1 MSVGPPG
8 DVREP
13 GEHVRAELQR
23 PPSPTVDSMSG
34 TQGAVSRRVRR
45 FVAASVC
52 FLVAW
57 QVAAVAGLPDAVGVR
72 LGVYGFVLHA
82 VFGQAYSLVPAYFEA
97 ELDGAEP
104 LAAQFP
110 ATVLGTL
117 LLAADATAPS
127 TEVVDVEFAGIGLA
141 ALGSVLWLTG
151 VAVFVATLLWTIRH
165 NLSGRRTGTGDHN
178 AHRRELDRLANAF
191 VPIALAY
198 LLVGSYATAAGA
210 TPLPP
215 LLDGYPPRAVH
226 LLAAGT
232 GGLLV
237 FAVGF
242 RLLPRLL
249 VATPPR
255 PLAWVVLPTGAVG
268 PALLAIGIG
277 TSWLLAGAAVQAVA
291 VVGFA
296 LAVAALLR
304 RSDRERVGRYGVG
317 LGALAGVLGILLGLH
332 FATAGPTAALAAVHA
347 RLNVLGFLGLTI
359 VGVSYHFYPPAVG
372 RLPGAGDRL
381 AAASIA
387 AIAGGLALE
396 VAGAVA
402 GVELAVTV
410 GRLGALVGSLLVA
423 YVLAAAF
430 RASANR

>member
-1 MSVGPPG
+1 MAGSV
-8 DVREP
+8 
-13 GEHVRAELQR
+13 
-23 PPSPTVDSMSG
+23 
-34 TQGAVSRRVRR
+34 GAVSRRVRW
-45 FVAASVC
+45 FVAASAC
-52 FLVAW
+52 FLIAW
-57 QVAAVAGLPDAVGVR
+57 QVATVAGVPRPVGVR

-82 VFGQAYSLVPAYFEA
+82 VFGQAYSLVPAYFES
-97 ELDGAEP
+97 ELESAGP
-104 LAAQFP
+104 LAVQFP
-110 ATVLGTL
+110 ATALGAL
-117 LLAADATAPS
+117 LLAAGAARPAS
-127 TEVVDVEFAGIGLA
+127 GLA
-141 ALGSVLWLTG
+141 AVGSVLWLAG
-151 VAVFVATLLWTIRH
+151 VAVFVATLLWTLRS

-178 AHRRELDRLANAF
+178 AHRRGLDRLANAF

-210 TPLPP
+210 TPLVP
-215 LLDGYPPRAVH
+215 LLDGYPARATH

-255 PLAWVVLPTGAVG
+255 PLAWLVLPTGAVG
-268 PALLAIGIG
+268 PALLAAGLG
-277 TSWLLAGAAVQAVA
+277 TPWLSVGAAVEAIAVG
-291 VVGFA
+291 GFA
-296 LAVAALLR
+296 LAVIAVLR
-304 RSDRERVGRYGVG
+304 RSDRERVGRYGVL
-317 LGALAGVLGILLGLH
+317 LGALAGVVGVSLGIH

-372 RLPGAGDRL
+372 DLPGAGDRL

-396 VAGAVA
+396 VGGAVLSV
-402 GVELAVTV
+402 GVAVV
-410 GRLGALVGSLLVA
+410 FGRILALVGSLLVA
-423 YVLAAAF
+423 YVVAAAF

>member
-1 MSVGPPG
+1 MAPG
-8 DVREP
+8 
-13 GEHVRAELQR
+13 
-23 PPSPTVDSMSG
+23 T
-34 TQGAVSRRVRR
+34 VSRRVRW

-52 FLVAW
+52 FLVGW
-57 QVAAVAGLPDAVGVR
+57 QIAAVAGLPESVGVR

-97 ELDGAEP
+97 ELDSAAP
-104 LAAQFP
+104 LSVQFP
-110 ATVLGTL
+110 ATALGTL
-117 LLAADATAPS
+117 LLAADAARPS
-127 TEVVDVEFAGIGLA
+127 AAVAGIGLA
-141 ALGSVLWLTG
+141 GTGGALWLVG
-151 VAVFVATLLWTIRH
+151 VAVFVATLLWTIRD

-178 AHRRELDRLANAF
+178 AHRRALDRLANAF
-191 VPIALAY
+191 VPVALAY

-215 LLDGYPPRAVH
+215 LLDGYPPRAAH
-226 LLAAGT
+226 LLAAGA
-232 GGLLV
+232 GALLV
-237 FAVGF
+237 FAIGF

-255 PLAWVVLPTGAVG
+255 PLAWLVLPTGAVG
-268 PALLAIGIG
+268 PALLASGIG
-277 TSWLLAGAAVQAVA
+277 TSRLLVGAAVQAVA

-304 RSDRERVGRYGVG
+304 RSDRERVGRYGVA
-317 LGALAGVLGILLGLH
+317 LGALAGVLGVALGLH

-381 AAASIA
+381 AAASIG
-387 AIAGGLALE
+387 AIAAGLAFEL
-396 VAGAVA
+396 VGAVA
-402 GVELAVTV
+402 TVELAVTA
-410 GRLGALVGSLLVA
+410 GRLGALVGSLFAA

-430 RASANR
+430 RASGSR

>member
-1 MSVGPPG
+1 MS
-8 DVREP
+8 E
-13 GEHVRAELQR
+13 
-23 PPSPTVDSMSG
+23 
-34 TQGAVSRRVRR
+34 TQANVSRRVRW

-57 QVAAVAGLPDAVGVR
+57 QVAAVAGLPESVGVR

-82 VFGQAYSLVPAYFEA
+82 AFGQAYSLVPAYFEA
-97 ELDGAEP
+97 KLDSAAP

-110 ATVLGTL
+110 ATALGTL
-117 LLAADATAPS
+117 LLAAAAARPS
-127 TEVVDVEFAGIGLA
+127 IAVAGIGLA
-141 ALGSVLWLTG
+141 GIGGALWLVG
-151 VAVFVATLLWTIRH
+151 VAVFVATLLWTIRD

-178 AHRRELDRLANAF
+178 AHRRALDRLANAF

-198 LLVGSYATAAGA
+198 LLVGSYATAASS

-215 LLDGYPPRAVH
+215 LLDGYLPRAVH

-232 GGLLV
+232 GALLV
-237 FAVGF
+237 FAIGF

-255 PLAWVVLPTGAVG
+255 PLAWLVLPTGAVG
-268 PALLAIGIG
+268 PALLATGIG
-277 TSWLLAGAAVQAVA
+277 TSRLLVGAAIEAVA

-296 LAVAALLR
+296 LAVAALLH
-304 RSDRERVGRYGVG
+304 RSDRERVGRHGVG
-317 LGALAGVLGILLGLH
+317 IGALSGILGISLGLH
-332 FATAGPTAALAAVHA
+332 FATAGPTATLAAVHA

-359 VGVSYHFYPPAVG
+359 VGVFYHFYPPAVG

-387 AIAGGLALE
+387 AIAVGLALE
-396 VAGAVA
+396 VVGAVA
-402 GVELAVTV
+402 AVELAVTV
-410 GRLGALVGSLLVA
+410 GRGGTLVGSLLVA
-423 YVLAAAF
+423 YVLGAAF